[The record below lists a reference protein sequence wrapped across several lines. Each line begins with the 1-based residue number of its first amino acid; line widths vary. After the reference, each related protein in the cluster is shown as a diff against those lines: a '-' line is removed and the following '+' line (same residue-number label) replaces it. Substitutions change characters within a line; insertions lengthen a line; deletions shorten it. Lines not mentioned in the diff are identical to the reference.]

1 MANVKNVLEKLKLVE
16 KVENIQ
22 EAQAVASSENSEEN
36 QYFVNDSVTDDYV
49 DEQEEIDFG
58 DYKPPTKKI
67 EEVVTPQKAI
77 MDKNLSVN
85 EIYALNRIENGP
97 LNTVFLLENFINAL
111 PQNLPYDVKKATVI
125 NIVNASSS
133 NLEQLLSEGET
144 RVRVLNSF
152 MEDFQLSL
160 SGNINEYK
168 TEILKLT
175 KQIDHFKVLIH
186 DKETLLEEQK
196 NVIKY
201 ESQKINNIIDFF
213 NHDNKY

>member
-16 KVENIQ
+16 KIENN
-22 EAQAVASSENSEEN
+22 EEVQAMTSSENLEEN
-36 QYFVNDSVTDDYV
+36 QYFVNDNATEDYV
-49 DEQEEIDFG
+49 DEQEEVDFG
-58 DYKPPTKKI
+58 AYKPPTKVD
-67 EEVVTPQKAI
+67 EEIVTPQKPK
-77 MDKNLSVN
+77 MDKNLSVS

-97 LNTVFLLENFINAL
+97 MNTVFLLENFINAL

-133 NLEQLLSEGET
+133 DLEQLLSEGET
-144 RVRVLNSF
+144 RVRVLNNF

-168 TEILKLT
+168 SEILKLT
-175 KQIDHFKVLIH
+175 KQIDHYKALINE
-186 DKETLLEEQK
+186 KETLLEEQK

-213 NHDNKY
+213 NHDSKY